1 MEVSFRT
8 NRLENN
14 YRESAGAVRDWG
26 FAVGRKYV
34 SRINQLRRVRDFR
47 EAYAIRS
54 FNLHPLR
61 GNRAG
66 TFAIS
71 LNARWRLIVSRG
83 DSERS
88 VIIEEVSDRY
98 GD

>member
-8 NRLENN
+8 NRLKNN
-14 YRESAGAVRDWG
+14 YRESTGAVRDWG
-26 FAVGRKYV
+26 VAVGRKYV

-47 EAYAIRS
+47 EAYAGRS

-71 LNARWRLIVSRG
+71 LNDRWRLIVSRG
-83 DSERS
+83 GSERS
-88 VIIEEVSDRY
+88 VIIEEVSDHY
-98 GD
+98 DD

>member
-26 FAVGRKYV
+26 SPVGRKYV

-47 EAYAIRS
+47 EAYAVRS
-54 FNLHPLR
+54 LNLHPLR

-88 VIIEEVSDRY
+88 VIIEEVSDHY